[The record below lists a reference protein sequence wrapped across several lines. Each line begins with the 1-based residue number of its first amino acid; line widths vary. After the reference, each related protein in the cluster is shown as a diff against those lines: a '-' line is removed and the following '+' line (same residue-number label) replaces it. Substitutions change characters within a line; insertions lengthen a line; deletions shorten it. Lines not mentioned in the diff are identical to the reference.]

1 MLIPDEDEDGKA
13 KSAASRDV
21 KELTEEDAKDYKL
34 TDVVMPLP
42 GWHIEYP
49 GGALGK
55 LYEDMM
61 AADGLDPHKMRR
73 DQR

>member
-1 MLIPDEDEDGKA
+1 M
-13 KSAASRDV
+13 
-21 KELTEEDAKDYKL
+21 TEEDVNDYNL
-34 TDVVMPLP
+34 TDVIMPLP

-61 AADGLDPHKMRR
+61 AADGLDPHRMRR

>member
-1 MLIPDEDEDGKA
+1 MQDDDDTDRKPQ
-13 KSAASRDV
+13 AAVTRDV
-21 KELTEEDAKDYKL
+21 KQLTED
-34 TDVVMPLP
+34 DVGNYSLSDVIMPLP
-42 GWHIEYP
+42 GWHVEYP

-55 LYEDMM
+55 LYEDIM

>member
-1 MLIPDEDEDGKA
+1 
-13 KSAASRDV
+13 
-21 KELTEEDAKDYKL
+21 LTEEDAKDYKL